1 MLESLRSL
9 FASQGLGARD
19 AAISAWAGQRGY
31 AFKRVREPDGF
42 AVQGHRDGRPWRL
55 EWGSPLRHYIE
66 GRELR
71 IRAELGL
78 PPDLQLLLLTA
89 PLLERL
95 EREAFEAFTQDNQT
109 QIGDAIA
116 DELRWLAMF
125 PKIEMTGSKALS
137 ARLGG
142 VSSLRA
148 HGSAWVD
155 GALGEALTRAT
166 QRLLRDDPP
175 FVLMTLRGRAYLRLQ
190 LASPAVE
197 DIAEA
202 LGVFET
208 ASAAALRIADARRAQ
223 RDG

>member
-9 FASQGLGARD
+9 FASQGPGARD
-19 AAISAWAGQRGY
+19 AALSAWARQRGY
-31 AFKRVREPDGF
+31 AFKRVREPEGF
-42 AVQGHRDGRPWRL
+42 AVHGHHDGRPWRL
-55 EWGSPLRHYIE
+55 EWGPPQRHYIE

-71 IRAELGL
+71 IRMELGL
-78 PPDLQLLLLTA
+78 PPDLQLLLLAA

-95 EREAFEAFTQDNQT
+95 EREAFEAFTQDNRT
-109 QIGDAIA
+109 QMGDAIA
-116 DELRWLAMF
+116 EELRWLAMF
-125 PKIEMTGSKALS
+125 PKIEMAGPLT

-155 GALGEALTRAT
+155 GALGEALMRAT
-166 QRLLRDDPP
+166 QRLLQDDPP
-175 FVLMTLRGRAYLRLQ
+175 FVLMTLRGRAHLRLQ
-190 LASPAVE
+190 LATPEAD

-208 ASAAALRIADARRAQ
+208 ASAAALRIADARRGQ